1 MTVIN
6 TNIKSLIAA
15 NSLKINGRDMANAME
30 QLSTGKRINSAS
42 DDAAG
47 LAITQS
53 MTAQTRGLNTA
64 VRNANDAI
72 SMAQTAE
79 GALIEVSNMMQ
90 RMRELAVQAST
101 GTISTAQRD
110 YLKTEANALG
120 DQIDSTITNTRWNG
134 ISVLSNAA
142 MTTGFEIQVG
152 DQGGESN
159 LKGNAAATTAETRT
173 TVTTAGSRAVTL
185 KFTAHELEVGDTVRL
200 TQSGDAAEDG
210 IYLQGLFRVESKTA
224 DTFTVMSLTA
234 ATAANADG
242 GGNADAALVA
252 TVAIKKVN
260 GKMALRGGDLSSV
273 AKSTLLQTGTSDMS
287 DAAKSS
293 AALAKIDTG
302 VEAVNTARANL
313 GASVNRLISVVD
325 NLTNVSQNLIESRSR
340 ILDTDYAAATTELA
354 RTQIIQQAGTA
365 VLAQA
370 NQQHQSVLSLLRS

>member
-6 TNIKSLIAA
+6 TNIKSVIAA

-53 MTAQTRGLNTA
+53 MTAQSRGLNVA

-72 SMAQTAE
+72 SFAQTAE
-79 GALIEVSNMMQ
+79 GALIEVSNMLQ

-101 GTISTAQRD
+101 GTISTTQRA
-110 YLKTEANALG
+110 YLATEATALA
-120 DQIDSTITNTRWNG
+120 DQIDSTIANTRWNG
-134 ISVLSNAA
+134 ITALSSAS
-142 MTTGFEIQVG
+142 MTTGLEIQTA
-152 DQGGESN
+152 DQGGETS
-159 LKGNAAATTAETRT
+159 LGNSSAAAATSNGGRT
-173 TVTTAGSRAVTL
+173 VSLTSASHNLV
-185 KFTAHELEVGDTVRL
+185 VGDTVRL
-200 TQSGDAAEDG
+200 VQAGAANN
-210 IYLQGLFRVESKTA
+210 INLQGLFRVESVSGN
-224 DTFTVMSLTA
+224 DFTVTAITA
-234 ATAANADG
+234 AS
-242 GGNADAALVA
+242 A
-252 TVAIKKVN
+252 TTTLGAVAITKVN
-260 GKMALRGGDLSSV
+260 GKMAVRGGDLSSV
-273 AKSTLLQTGTSDMS
+273 AKTTLLATGTSDMT

-302 VEAVNTARANL
+302 LEAVNTARANL
-313 GASVNRLISVVD
+313 GASVNRLTSVVD

-354 RTQIIQQAGTA
+354 RTQIIQQAGMA

-370 NQQHQSVLSLLRS
+370 NQQPQSVLSLLRS